1 MDERDDNKS
10 KQKIVKTGDIMQYD
24 DKRRTISK
32 ITAIVIIMAICTVYA
47 LVANVG
53 KNDKGFTSVT
63 NEEACGL
70 MTQYGD
76 SMAIVDVRTPE
87 EFAEGHIGQSINMDV
102 KNDSF
107 DIRIK
112 TLENCPAILI
122 YCRSG
127 RRSKT
132 AAEKAAKALPATKI
146 YELDRGYNGWE

>member
-1 MDERDDNKS
+1 MEINE
-10 KQKIVKTGDIMQYD
+10 
-24 DKRRTISK
+24 KRRLASK

-47 LVANVG
+47 LVADVG

-63 NEEACGL
+63 NEEARGL

-146 YELDRGYNGWE
+146 YELDSGYNGWE

>member
-1 MDERDDNKS
+1 MEINE
-10 KQKIVKTGDIMQYD
+10 
-24 DKRRTISK
+24 KRRLAS
-32 ITAIVIIMAICTVYA
+32 IIMAICTVYA
-47 LVANVG
+47 LVADVG

-63 NEEACGL
+63 NEEARGL

-87 EFAEGHIGQSINMDV
+87 EFAGGHIGQSINMDV

-146 YELDRGYNGWE
+146 YELDSGYISWE